1 MPETRKKGK
10 AQSEEL
16 QRRIEELENE
26 NGRLKS
32 LLLTDE
38 LTGLYNKRFFYLQ
51 LEVET
56 ARSRRTGQ
64 PCTLVAL
71 DLDNF
76 KNVND
81 NFGHYVGDQLL
92 SQFAGLLGKSVR
104 PTDFA
109 CRFGG
114 DEFFIIMPSSGLT
127 EGIVLSRRI
136 QASLKTSAFTV
147 YTTDGKRA
155 SVSIGLATYES
166 FHNMSV
172 NTFFQKADGN
182 LYNAK
187 KSGKN
192 QIAYDLDAK
201 LENTAVNNAE
211 RKALAAQFAE
221 INETDEE

>member
-1 MPETRKKGK
+1 MGKKTP
-10 AQSEEL
+10 ADEL
-16 QRRIEELENE
+16 LRRVAELENE
-26 NGRLKS
+26 NERLKS

-38 LTGLYNKRFFYLQ
+38 LTGLYNKRFFYTQ

-56 ARSRRTGQ
+56 ARAKRTGQ
-64 PCTLVAL
+64 ACTLVAM

-81 NFGHYVGDQLL
+81 TFGHHCGDLLL
-92 SQFAGLLGKSVR
+92 SQFAGVLGKSIR

-114 DEFFIIMPSSGLT
+114 DEFFVIMPSSGFA
-127 EGIVLSRRI
+127 ESISASKRI
-136 QASLKTSAFTV
+136 QNALRGADFTS
-147 YTTDGKRA
+147 YTAEGRRV

-172 NTFFQKADGN
+172 DAFFQQADGN
-182 LYNAK
+182 LCKAK

-192 QIAYDLDAK
+192 LIFYDLDAK
-201 LENTAVNNAE
+201 IENTAVNNAE
-211 RKALAAQFAE
+211 RKALSFHFE
-221 INETDEE
+221 DINETDEK

>member
-1 MPETRKKGK
+1 MPVTKKRK
-10 AQSEEL
+10 QTPSDEL
-16 QRRIEELENE
+16 PERVEVLENE

-56 ARSRRTGQ
+56 ARARRTGQ
-64 PCTLVAL
+64 PCTLIAL

-81 NFGHYVGDQLL
+81 TFGHSIGDQLL
-92 SQFAGLLGKSVR
+92 YQFAGLLGKSVR

-109 CRFGG
+109 CRFGV
-114 DEFFIIMPSSGLT
+114 DKFFIIMPSSGLT
-127 EGIVLSRRI
+127 EGIDLSKQI
-136 QASLKTSAFTV
+136 QTSLKGADFTA
-147 YTTDGKRA
+147 YTVEGRRV
-155 SVSIGLATYES
+155 SVSIGLAVYKS

-172 NTFFQKADGN
+172 DDFFKLADDN
-182 LYNAK
+182 LCTAK

-192 QIAYDLDAK
+192 HIFHDLDAK
-201 LENTAVNNAE
+201 VENTAVNNAE
-211 RKALAAQFAE
+211 RKALSVRFE
-221 INETDEE
+221 GINEMDEK